1 MALIVLKI
9 VHAKMG
15 QLVQTVMAHAHVH
28 QVGKGGIVQNG
39 LVPMAHGVKIVR
51 KLVLVILPIP
61 KCEYYDLIFLWMGA
75 SI

>member
-15 QLVQTVMAHAHVH
+15 QLVQTVMAHAHVLR
-28 QVGKGGIVQNG
+28 VGKAGIVQNE
-39 LVPMAHGVKIVR
+39 LVLMAHGVKIVK

-61 KCEYYDLIFLWMGA
+61 KCEYYDFFWMGA